1 MRKVFY
7 TNERRLVEAIIIQLA
22 LITVVGDHMGEQLPD
37 NPLDEP
43 LVKELTEVG
52 AEIIPDLTVKDSKRL
67 FRRVMPMKN
76 LFLSVCDAGGDA
88 PYYKQGLT
96 TILFIN
102 NLIEQGA
109 FFYEVGGRYDKVIQQ
124 VLGIFQ
130 ASYEKEPLRRS
141 AFKAAQRQL
150 VAMQSHQYFTDVK
163 WVLTDE

>member
-96 TILFIN
+96 TIFFIN

-109 FFYEVGGRYDKVIQQ
+109 FFYE